1 MVEHINQFNT
11 LLEQL
16 AAIGSTIQ
24 DEDTVITLLG
34 SLPESSKSLVISLS
48 MHPKLPLRKV
58 ASILL
63 QEETRRKDLGL
74 IAKKPIALFPSI
86 KKNNFRRKI
95 DDVQQQNKSASGN
108 NTPLQSDSKPQKT
121 KGGRNY
127 CGKQGHYRKKCWQ
140 RIADERKAAE
150 ANVAIL

>member
-1 MVEHINQFNT
+1 MVHISSSTTSKKALDMLVDMYEFQDVNTRLYMRTKKFQTKKTKSKNMVEHINQFNT

-24 DEDTVITLLG
+24 DADAVITLLG

-48 MHPKLPLRKV
+48 MHPKLTLRKV

-74 IAKKPIALFPSI
+74 IAKKPIALFSTN

-95 DDVQQQNKSASGN
+95 DDVQQ
-108 NTPLQSDSKPQKT
+108 
-121 KGGRNY
+121 
-127 CGKQGHYRKKCWQ
+127 
-140 RIADERKAAE
+140 
-150 ANVAIL
+150 